1 MPVSLVEDIYIS
13 FIRTGCIEY
22 TSLRTGVELTFRC
35 KSNEGNICLF
45 YFVFG
50 ILFMGTYND
59 LREHKQYILYKA
71 EGNINGKLHVE

>member
-13 FIRTGCIEY
+13 FITTGCIEY

-35 KSNEGNICLF
+35 KSNERSICLF

-50 ILFMGTYND
+50 ILCMRTYND
-59 LREHKQYILYKA
+59 LREQKQYILYKA
-71 EGNINGKLHVE
+71 EREI